1 MDVLPNMASAEV
13 ISGPGVGRLEVLKEL
28 NGRVQ
33 NDILSTLSLEES
45 KYWSGT
51 EDCASRSYL
60 TDGMA

>member
-1 MDVLPNMASAEV
+1 MARAEV
-13 ISGPGVGRLEVLKEL
+13 MSGPGVGRLEELNEL

-33 NDILSTLSLEES
+33 DAILSTLSLEKS
-45 KYWSGT
+45 KHWSGT